1 MNNKLVLELVN
12 LTKKFIGFTLG
23 PLNLKVDDNEIL
35 VLIGPT
41 GSGKTTVLNLIAG
54 LLKPDEGSIFID
66 ELDMTNLP
74 VETRNIG
81 YTFQNPGLFPHL
93 NVYENIVFGL
103 TKKGRKDNH
112 LQVTRLI
119 NDLGISRLTNRRIQ
133 GLSGGEMQK
142 VSLARMLVTKPKI
155 MLMDEPLAHLD
166 TSTRRRLRLELRRV
180 LQSQSIPTIYVTHF
194 EDDVY
199 ALSDSVSILQNGM
212 IENKGKLESIL
223 ANSNPSP
230 FLSNIF
236 GEVNYLEGNVVHSKE
251 EITTFKIGS
260 HLLQTLG
267 DYSVGS
273 KVGILVRPEDI
284 ILSKEVVKTSARNV
298 LKAKVTSITKHSKSG
313 IADIHLTIDKFRITS
328 RITEESIRDLGI
340 KEDDCIFA
348 IFKASSPQVVREEY
362 S

>member
-1 MNNKLVLELVN
+1 VNNKLVLELVN